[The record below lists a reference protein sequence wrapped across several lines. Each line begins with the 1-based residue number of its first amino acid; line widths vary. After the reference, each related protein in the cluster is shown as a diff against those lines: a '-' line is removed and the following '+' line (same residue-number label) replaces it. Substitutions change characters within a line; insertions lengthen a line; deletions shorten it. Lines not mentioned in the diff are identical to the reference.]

1 MRCVVW
7 KGKVVIAERSTCVYR
22 RDDDDVMRQPMAT
35 CQGGHEPVRLRHA
48 IAELSLPQSRKGAPK
63 PWHRLE
69 SIDPRNIPH
78 PLTMSLCATCR
89 RHGAS
94 SLKARTA
101 SPATQQTR
109 STSSLHKT
117 AWPSKTHLRP
127 NARMPNPL
135 PAIYPQ
141 LVILSDG
148 SSFTSY
154 TTAPSPAVYR
164 LTRDVTN
171 NPLWNLNK
179 DGGVGRRGEGEE
191 EGGRL
196 ARFKRLYGETSAATS
211 QTNDQQPS
219 TSAPGLFETSD
230 LDWMSSEAGKVEKVS
245 AKEMAGPQKVAK
257 GKKK

>member
-1 MRCVVW
+1 
-7 KGKVVIAERSTCVYR
+7 
-22 RDDDDVMRQPMAT
+22 
-35 CQGGHEPVRLRHA
+35 
-48 IAELSLPQSRKGAPK
+48 
-63 PWHRLE
+63 
-69 SIDPRNIPH
+69 
-78 PLTMSLCATCR
+78 MSLCATCR
-89 RHGAS
+89 RQGAS
-94 SLKARTA
+94 SLKA
-101 SPATQQTR
+101 SPSTQQTR

-127 NARMPNPL
+127 APRMPNPL

-191 EGGRL
+191 DGGRL
-196 ARFKRLYGETSAATS
+196 ARFKRLYGESSAASSSEATAKEAS
-211 QTNDQQPS
+211 PT
-219 TSAPGLFETSD
+219 AGLFEAAD

-245 AKEMAGPQKVAK
+245 AKEMAGPQKAAK

>member
-1 MRCVVW
+1 MLQPSDVSR
-7 KGKVVIAERSTCVYR
+7 GLARVIS
-22 RDDDDVMRQPMAT
+22 
-35 CQGGHEPVRLRHA
+35 GA
-48 IAELSLPQSRKGAPK
+48 IATKKSKRNHQLKNQK
-63 PWHRLE
+63 PS
-69 SIDPRNIPH
+69 SILVCRGFIRRNIHHVHSP
-78 PLTMSLCATCR
+78 TMSLCATCR

-94 SLKARTA
+94 SIKA
-101 SPATQQTR
+101 SPSTQQTR

-127 NARMPNPL
+127 TPRMPNPL

-191 EGGRL
+191 DGGRL
-196 ARFKRLYGETSAATS
+196 ARFKRLYGESSASTSSTS
-211 QTNDQQPS
+211 ESTDQQASS
-219 TSAPGLFETSD
+219 TSVAGLFETSD

-245 AKEMAGPQKVAK
+245 AKEMAGPQKAAK

>member
-1 MRCVVW
+1 
-7 KGKVVIAERSTCVYR
+7 
-22 RDDDDVMRQPMAT
+22 
-35 CQGGHEPVRLRHA
+35 
-48 IAELSLPQSRKGAPK
+48 
-63 PWHRLE
+63 
-69 SIDPRNIPH
+69 
-78 PLTMSLCATCR
+78 
-89 RHGAS
+89 
-94 SLKARTA
+94 
-101 SPATQQTR
+101 
-109 STSSLHKT
+109 
-117 AWPSKTHLRP
+117 
-127 NARMPNPL
+127 MPNPL

-191 EGGRL
+191 DGGRL
-196 ARFKRLYGETSAATS
+196 ARFKRLYGESSAAS
-211 QTNDQQPS
+211 SSSES
-219 TSAPGLFETSD
+219 TEKQASPTAGLFETSD

-245 AKEMAGPQKVAK
+245 AKEMAGPQKAAK